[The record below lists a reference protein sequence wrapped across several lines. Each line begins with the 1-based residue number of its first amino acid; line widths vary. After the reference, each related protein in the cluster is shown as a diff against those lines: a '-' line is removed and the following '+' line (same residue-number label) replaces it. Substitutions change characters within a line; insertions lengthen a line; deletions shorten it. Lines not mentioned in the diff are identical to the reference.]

1 MGQKSNSTCVRIN
14 WKDVGIFMKNIKLG
28 QTKFLNMAY
37 LGSNI
42 ILNFAGVRKGAKSFD
57 NWLLGGKADQ

>member
-1 MGQKSNSTCVRIN
+1 MRIN
-14 WKDVGIFMKNIKLG
+14 LKDVGIFMKNIKLG

-42 ILNFAGVRKGAKSFD
+42 ILNFAGVRVLRVLIIDCLAERQINNG
-57 NWLLGGKADQ
+57 LP

>member
-1 MGQKSNSTCVRIN
+1 MRIN
-14 WKDVGIFMKNIKLG
+14 LKDVGIFMKNIKLG

-57 NWLLGGKADQ
+57 N